1 MNSENMTGNKK
12 TGKILFELGILI
24 LIGTLLSYFGIQQ
37 CILYGWKVSM
47 GEGMFSKAFI
57 QTGGN
62 YVITYLNQESIY
74 LSFLSVLFS
83 FLGNKEELVL
93 GINLILQL
101 VGILFFY
108 LGAKKISTTTFSVI
122 IAIISGLLSGY
133 YYSITMDCPM
143 HIIWCLSGVLFWML
157 AKTYCDCHGK
167 FLKYLFIG
175 IVLGISCY
183 VDIAAFFLL
192 LVFIIF
198 TLVDGRFAFKEK
210 LLQLLWFLIIVL
222 GSFFTM
228 FYLWNNYLLNESLLY
243 TWLNER
249 LFYFTKITHFNH
261 YVSLGIIFIFS
272 VIFFAINRS
281 EKVSTTVTEDSAPEV
296 NTETTKEI
304 ALESTVV
311 NHVAEEIT
319 DSTEAPVVSKPIKF
333 IENPLPL
340 PKKHV
345 KKEMNYAFEP
355 TPDQMHYDLN
365 NYSVDDDY
373 DLKDI

>member
-1 MNSENMTGNKK
+1 MKPP
-12 TGKILFELGILI
+12 ICWIA
-24 LIGTLLSYFGIQQ
+24 
-37 CILYGWKVSM
+37 V
-47 GEGMFSKAFI
+47 
-57 QTGGN
+57 
-62 YVITYLNQESIY
+62 
-74 LSFLSVLFS
+74 
-83 FLGNKEELVL
+83 
-93 GINLILQL
+93 
-101 VGILFFY
+101 FF
-108 LGAKKISTTTFSVI
+108 
-122 IAIISGLLSGY
+122 
-133 YYSITMDCPM
+133 
-143 HIIWCLSGVLFWML
+143 
-157 AKTYCDCHGK
+157 
-167 FLKYLFIG
+167 
-175 IVLGISCY
+175 
-183 VDIAAFFLL
+183 
-192 LVFIIF
+192 
-198 TLVDGRFAFKEK
+198 
-210 LLQLLWFLIIVL
+210 
-222 GSFFTM
+222 
-228 FYLWNNYLLNESLLY
+228 
-243 TWLNER
+243 
-249 LFYFTKITHFNH
+249 FTKITHFNH

-281 EKVSTTVTEDSAPEV
+281 ERVSTTVTEDSAPEV